1 MDTGARGS
9 RIADMKS
16 VRFLGNMN
24 HYLGNNHSYLQY
36 LEYFRSECE
45 HRMDLT
51 EKLTFGLD
59 SSLRVNLGNCANLRI
74 VVVQNMT
81 ARKHKNSWKAIFI

>member
-1 MDTGARGS
+1 MDTRARGS

-59 SSLRVNLGNCANLRI
+59 CVRVNLGNCANLRI
-74 VVVQNMT
+74 VVVQNTT
-81 ARKHKNSWKAIFI
+81 ARKHKNSSKAIFI

>member
-36 LEYFRSECE
+36 LEYFLSEFE
-45 HRMDLT
+45 HRMDLI

-59 SSLRVNLGNCANLRI
+59 RLRVNLVNSANLRI
-74 VVVQNMT
+74 VVLQNMT
-81 ARKHKNSWKAIFI
+81 ARKHKNSRRVISI

>member
-45 HRMDLT
+45 HPMDLT

-59 SSLRVNLGNCANLRI
+59 HLRVILGNATVLI
-74 VVVQNMT
+74 
-81 ARKHKNSWKAIFI
+81 

>member
-59 SSLRVNLGNCANLRI
+59 RLRVNLGNCANLRF
-74 VVVQNMT
+74 VVVQNTT
-81 ARKHKNSWKAIFI
+81 ARKHENSRKAIFI

>member
-9 RIADMKS
+9 HIADMKS
-16 VRFLGNMN
+16 VRFLRSMN

-51 EKLTFGLD
+51 EQKNNFRTGPSKGEFGQL
-59 SSLRVNLGNCANLRI
+59 C
-74 VVVQNMT
+74 
-81 ARKHKNSWKAIFI
+81 

>member
-1 MDTGARGS
+1 MDTRARGS

-36 LEYFRSECE
+36 LEYFLSECE

-59 SSLRVNLGNCANLRI
+59 CVRVNLGNWSNLRI
-74 VVVQNMT
+74 VVVQNTT
-81 ARKHKNSWKAIFI
+81 ARKHKNSRKAIFI